1 MNYQTRKELYKKIIE
16 KRRRPLITYV
26 TSIRPG
32 MSGSMSQDVIPI
44 IIDHINKIPKSD
56 DGIDILILSSGG
68 DPIVSWRIIS
78 LLRQRFK
85 KVGVIIPYMA
95 YSAATLLALGAD
107 EILMHPYAN
116 LDPVDPQIIIQK
128 PNQPPESFGYEDIKK
143 YVEFIKDIGIS
154 DQDLLQ
160 KCFEKLT
167 NDVGTIKIGVAKRG
181 SQLALSMSEKLLGLH
196 MTDSAQSK
204 AISETLNTAFYHH
217 GYPLSLSEV
226 KDIGL
231 NIIDID
237 NDMENIMWDICNS
250 FSSEMKFNEEFNP
263 NNIIM
268 ENMRTNPIAIGK
280 INQISEDVK
289 IVLVESENGTSYLN
303 AKAEITYAVLQNLNL
318 SSNTIQT
325 TGSWKTETEGEQ

>member
-1 MNYQTRKELYKKIIE
+1 MNYSIRKELYKKIVE
-16 KRRRPLITYV
+16 KRGRPLITYV

-32 MSGSMSQDVIPI
+32 LSGSMSQDVIPI
-44 IIDHINKIPKSD
+44 IIEHINKIPKSD
-56 DGIDILILSSGG
+56 NGIDILILSTGG

-116 LDPVDPQIIIQK
+116 LGPVDPQLVIQK
-128 PNQPPESFGYEDIKK
+128 PNQPTEIFGYEDIKK
-143 YVEFIKDIGIS
+143 YVEFTKDIGIS

-181 SQLALSMSEKLLGLH
+181 SQLALSMSEKLLNLH
-196 MTDSAQSK
+196 MTDSAQAK

-217 GYPLSLSEV
+217 GYPLSLSEA

-237 NDMENIMWDICNS
+237 EEMENLMWDICNS
-250 FSSEMKFNEEFNP
+250 FSSEMKFKEAFNP
-263 NNIIM
+263 NSIIV
-268 ENMRTNPIAIGK
+268 ENMRNNPINIGR
-280 INQISEDVK
+280 INQISEDGK
-289 IVLVESENGTSYLN
+289 IVFVESENGTSYLS
-303 AKAEITYAVLQNLNL
+303 AKAEITYAILQNLNL

-325 TGSWKTETEGEQ
+325 LGSWKTEMEGES

>member
-1 MNYQTRKELYKKIIE
+1 MSYQNRKELYKQIVE
-16 KRRRPLITYV
+16 KRKRPLITYV

-44 IIDHINKIPKSD
+44 IIEHINKIPKSD
-56 DGIDILILSSGG
+56 DGIDILILSTGG

-116 LDPVDPQIIIQK
+116 LGPVDPQLIIQK
-128 PNQPPESFGYEDIKK
+128 PNQPTEVFGYEDIKK
-143 YVEFIKDIGIS
+143 YVEFTKDIGIS

-167 NDVGTIKIGVAKRG
+167 NDVGTVKIGIAKRG
-181 SQLALSMSEKLLGLH
+181 SQLALSMSEKLLNLH
-196 MTDSAQSK
+196 MTDSAQAK

-217 GYPLSLSEV
+217 GYPLSLLEA

-237 NDMENIMWDICNS
+237 SDMENIMWEICNS
-250 FSSEMKFNEEFNP
+250 FSTEMKFKEAFNP
-263 NNIIM
+263 DSIIM
-268 ENMRTNPIAIGK
+268 ENMRNNPINIGK
-280 INQISEDVK
+280 INQISEDGK
-289 IVLVESENGTSYLN
+289 IVFVESENGSSCLN

-325 TGSWKTETEGEQ
+325 IGSWKTEMEGEK

>member
-1 MNYQTRKELYKKIIE
+1 MNYNIRNELYKKIIE
-16 KRRRPLITYV
+16 KRGRPLITYV

-32 MSGSMSQDVIPI
+32 MAGSMTQDAIPI
-44 IIDHINKIPKSD
+44 IIEHINKIPKNNN
-56 DGIDILILSSGG
+56 GIDILILSTGG

-78 LLRQRFK
+78 LLRQRFE

-116 LDPVDPQIIIQK
+116 LGPVDPQLVIQK
-128 PNQPPESFGYEDIKK
+128 PNQLTEVFGYEDIKK
-143 YVEFIKDIGIS
+143 YIEFIKDIGIS
-154 DQDLLQ
+154 DQELLQ

-167 NDVGTIKIGVAKRG
+167 NEVGTIKIGVAKRG
-181 SQLALSMSEKLLGLH
+181 SQLALSMSEKLLNLH
-196 MTDSAQSK
+196 MTDSAQAK

-217 GYPLSLSEV
+217 GYPLSLSEA

-237 NDMENIMWDICNS
+237 NEMENIMWDICNS
-250 FSSEMKFNEEFNP
+250 FSSEMKFNDAFNP

-268 ENMRTNPIAIGK
+268 ENMRKNPLTIGQ
-280 INQISEDVK
+280 INKISEDGK
-289 IVLVESENGTSYLN
+289 IVFVESQHGSSYLN
-303 AKAEITYAVLQNLNL
+303 AKSEITYAILQNLNL

-325 TGSWKTETEGEQ
+325 IVSWQTKMEGE